1 MNAHPQTLGWL
12 NRALSH
18 ELSAVQQYQAQ
29 SVLAKMW
36 GETSLASYLK
46 QEAVGELIHAERL
59 MERLIMLGVAPNAS
73 ALAPARLGRTVD
85 ELLLA
90 NRQLELDAVHIY
102 QQAVLHA
109 NRVRDVGF
117 ASLMNSILDEERD
130 HLTELDRMILGRK
143 NHV

>member
-29 SVLAKMW
+29 SLLAKMW

>member
-29 SVLAKMW
+29 SVLAKIW

>member
-18 ELSAVQQYQAQ
+18 EISAVQQYQAQ

>member
-29 SVLAKMW
+29 SVLAKIW
-36 GETSLASYLK
+36 GETSLANYLK
-46 QEAVGELIHAERL
+46 QEAVGELTHAERL
-59 MERLIMLGVAPNAS
+59 MEHLIMLGVAPNAS

-85 ELLLA
+85 ELLQA

-102 QQAVLHA
+102 QEAVLHA

-117 ASLMNSILDEERD
+117 AALMHSILDEERV
-130 HLTELDRMILGRK
+130 HLTELDQMISERK

>member
-29 SVLAKMW
+29 SVLAKLW
-36 GETSLASYLK
+36 GETSLANYLK
-46 QEAVGELIHAERL
+46 QEAVGELVHAEML
-59 MERLIMLGVAPNAS
+59 MEQLIMLGVAPNAS

>member
-29 SVLAKMW
+29 SVLAKIW

-102 QQAVLHA
+102 QEAVLHA

-117 ASLMNSILDEERD
+117 ASLMNSILNEERD

>member
-102 QQAVLHA
+102 QESVLHA

>member
-1 MNAHPQTLGWL
+1 
-12 NRALSH
+12 
-18 ELSAVQQYQAQ
+18 
-29 SVLAKMW
+29 
-36 GETSLASYLK
+36 
-46 QEAVGELIHAERL
+46 

>member
-29 SVLAKMW
+29 SVLAKIW

-102 QQAVLHA
+102 QEAVLHA
-109 NRVRDVGF
+109 NRTRDMGF
-117 ASLMNSILDEERD
+117 ATLMNSILNEERD